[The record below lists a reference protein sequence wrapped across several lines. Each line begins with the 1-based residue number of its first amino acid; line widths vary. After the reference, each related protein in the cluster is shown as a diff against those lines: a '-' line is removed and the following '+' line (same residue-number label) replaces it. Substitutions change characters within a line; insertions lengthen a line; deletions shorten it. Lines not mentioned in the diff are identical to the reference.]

1 MSIVA
6 KGLKLLEVIRQQ
18 ETRRQGLTVRI
29 DQLSLYI
36 NDMVFEMNALDE
48 EVADLRDQVF
58 NLEPSGA
65 TSRRLSTPNSPLE
78 LLIPSED
85 GSPIETQIWTGPQP
99 QINRLDTDGIPLPKG
114 DTSSG
119 LNIVPFRGVA
129 GLVRQLAKF
138 AVDMKIYREVGTEGF
153 DLQPYLETINKKN
166 MIRDMV
172 ISEASVYLTAA
183 NEGMIHLQER
193 DHNYNWKFEV
203 KTGIVT
209 MTPQK

>member
-1 MSIVA
+1 MSVVA
-6 KGLKLLEVIRQQ
+6 KGLKLLEVIQQ
-18 ETRRQGLTVRI
+18 QKARDQNLTVRI

-78 LLIPSED
+78 LLSPSGD
-85 GSPIETQIWTGPQP
+85 SSPIETQIWTGPQP
-99 QINRLDTDGIPLPKG
+99 QINRLETDGTN
-114 DTSSG
+114 TSSS
-119 LNIVPFRGVA
+119 LNIVAFRGVA

-138 AVDMKIYREVGTEGF
+138 AVDMKIYREVGTDGF
-153 DLQPYLETINKKN
+153 DLQPYLEMINKKN

-193 DHNYNWKFEV
+193 DRSYNWKFEV